1 MKNTYHEVIDVIV
14 DMKSRKFG
22 SREIAS
28 VLGISKSTVNN
39 YYAKYLETP
48 AKSPELPKKQ
58 AKIFIGDVET
68 SASIVYSFSRFKAFV
83 KPDQVIQEPYLLT
96 WAGKFLGNP
105 NIISCKL
112 TDFDTFKEDHTN
124 DKELVMALWKI
135 LDECDIFVAHNLR
148 FDAGWF
154 NQRCLF
160 WGLNPPSPYK
170 IICTLKELKQICSLP
185 SNSLAA
191 SANYFQLPNRKLD
204 NAGWSLWQRCME
216 GDPLAF
222 IEMETYNIGDITTLE
237 DLYLKLRPFMKMHPN
252 VALYQDNTSEACVA
266 CGSDKL
272 VAVAGKSAYTQLSEF
287 EVLRCECGKLNRR
300 RVNLRTKADMKN
312 TLMNVV

>member
-1 MKNTYHEVIDVIV
+1 MKTYENVIGDIVI
-14 DMKSRKFG
+14 MKGNGVG
-22 SREIAS
+22 SREIAAT
-28 VLGISKSTVNN
+28 LGISKSSVNN
-39 YYAKYLETP
+39 HYNKYLESDTP
-48 AKSPELPKKQ
+48 RSDAPKKT
-58 AKIFIGDVET
+58 AKIFCGDVET

-96 WAGKFLGNP
+96 FAGKFVGNP

-112 TDFDTFKEDHTN
+112 SDFDEFKADHTN
-124 DKELVMALWKI
+124 DYQLVLALWKI

-160 WGLNPPSPYK
+160 WGMMPPSPYK
-170 IICTLKELKQICSLP
+170 IICTLKELKQICALP

-237 DLYLKLRPFMKMHPN
+237 DLYMKLRPFMKMHPN
-252 VALYQDNTSEACVA
+252 VALYQDNHSEACVA
-266 CGSDKL
+266 CGSEKL
-272 VAVAGKSAYTQLSEF
+272 VAIPGKSSYTQLSEF

-300 RVNLRTKADMKN
+300 RINLRTKDQMKT